1 MAEIKEPEAEV
12 KEPER
17 KAEEELA
24 DDAMEGAAGGKCN
37 LPTPRKPPSH
47 SPLP

>member
-1 MAEIKEPEAEV
+1 MAEIKEQEAEV

-24 DDAMEGAAGGKCN
+24 DDAMEGAAGG
-37 LPTPRKPPSH
+37 LPDPRRFSRSKVNS
-47 SPLP
+47 L